1 MTMTVSQN
9 PMRCTGVQKDR
20 NVKVSLVFER
30 LDEVAET
37 RSCAAMVDSN
47 KRTTLLNPSYLIAS
61 AENS

>member
-1 MTMTVSQN
+1 
-9 PMRCTGVQKDR
+9 MRCTAVQKDR

-37 RSCAAMVDSN
+37 RSCAAMVDLN